1 MPNSNKYLIIIASLL
16 ILGCNAES
24 PKDSIAN
31 EEFISTVSEPLKPL
45 YVTDAVN
52 FDSDDPAIWINQ
64 NDLTQSMILGTDK
77 IEEQGGIFMFDLKGN
92 KVKSIEGID
101 RPNNVDIAYNFILG
115 EDTVDIAVCTERGTS
130 EIRVLR
136 LPELEFIDNGGISV
150 FSESEFK
157 QPMGVALYT
166 RVSDQK
172 IYAIVSRKENPPNNN
187 DYLWQ
192 YELNGLEGVVTGTLV
207 RKFGMYEGNEVEA
220 IAVDNEMGFVYYSD
234 EGFGIRKYYADP
246 ALDNNEELAVFGKE
260 GFIDDH
266 EGISIYK
273 SDAESGYII
282 VSDQGA
288 NEFHFFPREGSNSDP
303 HNHPLLKALLFSTLD
318 SDGSE
323 VTHLAL
329 NSDFPKGM
337 FVAMSND
344 KTFQIYSWADIQSL
358 LQ

>member
-1 MPNSNKYLIIIASLL
+1 MLTTCKKLIVIVFIS
-16 ILGCNAES
+16 ILGCKSEVSNDDTES
-24 PKDSIAN
+24 
-31 EEFISTVSEPLKPL
+31 EEEQIEVTEPLTPI
-45 YVTDAVN
+45 YVTDTVN
-52 FDSDDPAIWINQ
+52 FDSDDPAIWLNKS
-64 NDLTQSMILGTDK
+64 DLTQSMILGTDK

-92 KVKSIEGID
+92 KVKSVEGID
-101 RPNNVDIAYNFILG
+101 RPNNVDIAYNFVLG
-115 EDTVDIAVCTERGTS
+115 KDTVDIAVCTERGTS

-136 LPELEFIDNGGISV
+136 LPELEFIDSGGISV

-166 RVSDQK
+166 RASDQK

-192 YELNGLEGVVTGTLV
+192 YELNGLEGVANGTLV
-207 RKFGMYEGNEVEA
+207 RKFGKYEGNEVEA

-234 EGFGIRKYYADP
+234 EGFGVRKYYADP

-288 NEFHFFPREGSNSDP
+288 NEFHFFPREGSNFDP
-303 HNHPLLKALLFSTLD
+303 HNHPLIKAIAFSTLD

-344 KTFQIYSWADIQSL
+344 KTFQIYSWADIQSF